1 MFRKN
6 LAVVLVAALLAAGC
20 AQKDKPPVTPP
31 TQMATPATPRKP
43 PFYLQWMGK
52 LASVFPKKKNPPAAN
67 PPQWAGTIR
76 MVNAAEKFVLIESN
90 TLSAIVPGE
99 TYTVIG
105 GGAETASLQMTAL
118 REPPFLIADIVSGS
132 PSEGDKIYIPRVD
145 AAPMP
150 TPAPKPTKKNRA
162 TPTAKPKP
170 EAKPTPAP
178 APDPQPAA
186 LPKPPAKPQNPAA
199 SPTPRQTFR

>member
-1 MFRKN
+1 MFHKN
-6 LAVVLVAALLAAGC
+6 LAGVLLAALLAAGC
-20 AQKDKPPVTPP
+20 VQKDKPPVTPP
-31 TQMATPATPRKP
+31 TQTAATVAPRKP

-67 PPQWAGTIR
+67 PPRWAGTIR

-105 GGAETASLQMTAL
+105 GGAETASLRMTDL
-118 REPPFLIADIVSGS
+118 RESPFLIADIVSGS
-132 PSEGDKIYIPRVD
+132 PTEGDKIYIPRVD

-150 TPAPKPTKKNRA
+150 PPAPKPTKKNRA
-162 TPTAKPKP
+162 TPAAKPKP
-170 EAKPTPAP
+170 EPTPAP
-178 APDPQPAA
+178 VPSQ
-186 LPKPPAKPQNPAA
+186 QGAA
-199 SPTPRQTFR
+199 SPTLPAKPEKKASPSVPPQTFR

>member
-31 TQMATPATPRKP
+31 TQMATQATPRKP

-105 GGAETASLQMTAL
+105 GGAETASLRMTAL

-132 PSEGDKIYIPRVD
+132 PTEGDKIYIPRVD
-145 AAPMP
+145 AAPIP
-150 TPAPKPTKKNRA
+150 TPAAKPTPKPRSVPA
-162 TPTAKPKP
+162 AKPKP
-170 EAKPTPAP
+170 EAEPSPSQQGTASPTS
-178 APDPQPAA
+178 
-186 LPKPPAKPQNPAA
+186 PAKPEKKA
-199 SPTPRQTFR
+199 SPSAPSQTFR

>member
-1 MFRKN
+1 MFRKH
-6 LAVVLVAALLAAGC
+6 LAVVLIAALLASGC

-31 TQMATPATPRKP
+31 TQTAAQAIPPKP
-43 PFYLQWMGK
+43 PLYVQWLAK

-105 GGAETASLQMTAL
+105 GRAETASLRMTAL

-145 AAPMP
+145 AAPIP
-150 TPAPKPTKKNRA
+150 TPAAKPTPKPRSVPA
-162 TPTAKPKP
+162 AKPKP
-170 EAKPTPAP
+170 EAEPSPSQQGTASPTS
-178 APDPQPAA
+178 
-186 LPKPPAKPQNPAA
+186 PAKPEKKASPAA
-199 SPTPRQTFR
+199 PSQTFR